1 MKNTERKKKN
11 RQSLT
16 TPRLKT
22 FKISSF
28 LNTEM
33 NLSYTVS
40 LPTLPIEKSLGEAV
54 ITCKNV
60 TKGPTPKESKFKG
73 RLSNYICLL
82 L

>member
-1 MKNTERKKKN
+1 
-11 RQSLT
+11 
-16 TPRLKT
+16 
-22 FKISSF
+22 
-28 LNTEM
+28 M